1 MSSGYV
7 PGVCVYLLVL
17 VYACIGLS
25 AYVCVWVDC
34 DPSLPLGGASG
45 GGGGAGQ
52 GVQREVLRVLGQAGH
67 WSGEGVPDSGD
78 GRQGPA
84 DGGRRSPRPPWGSP
98 RAQDSGPQG
107 RTGCEEGRV
116 LLRLEQ
122 SMLRMHG
129 GYE

>member
-67 WSGEGVPDSGD
+67 WSGEGVSVDRHGCQEQTD
-78 GRQGPA
+78 QRRQ
-84 DGGRRSPRPPWGSP
+84 
-98 RAQDSGPQG
+98 RAQAHRHSQDNQ
-107 RTGCEEGRV
+107 
-116 LLRLEQ
+116 
-122 SMLRMHG
+122 
-129 GYE
+129 